1 MCRVQRDDA
10 SGHKTRVS
18 IFSVTKRTTNLKCPQ
33 QDKCSVTQQKRS
45 CVIKCLYIN
54 MYIICKR
61 ARLLSGCVSSK
72 DVTLTLIRTEL
83 SQFKFMLLD
92 GFRPSLINESTDVVL
107 TFR

>member
-1 MCRVQRDDA
+1 VCRVQRGDT

-33 QDKCSVTQQKRS
+33 QGKCSVTQQKRS

-54 MYIICKR
+54 MYIICR
-61 ARLLSGCVSSK
+61 RTRLLSGYVSSE

-92 GFRPSLINESTDVVL
+92 GFRPSLTNELTDVLL

>member
-1 MCRVQRDDA
+1 
-10 SGHKTRVS
+10 
-18 IFSVTKRTTNLKCPQ
+18 
-33 QDKCSVTQQKRS
+33 
-45 CVIKCLYIN
+45 